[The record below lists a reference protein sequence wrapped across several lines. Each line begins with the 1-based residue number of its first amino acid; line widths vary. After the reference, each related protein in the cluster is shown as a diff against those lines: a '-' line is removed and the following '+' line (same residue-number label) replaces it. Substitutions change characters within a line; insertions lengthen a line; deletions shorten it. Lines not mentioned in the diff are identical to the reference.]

1 MKKTIL
7 LFSILTISYFGW
19 GQQGNKKDT
28 TGITPTNGIVD
39 VQSVWNKYIDSV
51 VSKLSIKQFQDWLFE
66 NATVKQYNDGK
77 FVDFYQSYLNYR
89 YNIWIAEWNDKHK
102 TKKP

>member
-1 MKKTIL
+1 MKRITL
-7 LFSILTISYFGW
+7 LLAIIFLLSFYGY
-19 GQQGNKKDT
+19 GQSKKDT
-28 TGITPTNGIVD
+28 TGIVTSNNGIIS
-39 VQSVWNKYIDSV
+39 QQAVWNSYIDSV
-51 VSKLSIKQFQDWLFE
+51 TSKLSIKQFQDWLFE

-102 TKKP
+102 KKP